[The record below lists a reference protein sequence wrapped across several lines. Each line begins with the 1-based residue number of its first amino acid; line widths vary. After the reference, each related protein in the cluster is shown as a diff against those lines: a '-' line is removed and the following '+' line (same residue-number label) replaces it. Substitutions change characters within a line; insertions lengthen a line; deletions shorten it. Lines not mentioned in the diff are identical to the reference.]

1 MIAASVRPS
10 GSRPGT
16 AGVELTAPMASRR
29 SRMCSAYAHMDT
41 VEEEP
46 GGPPDV
52 CDKACP
58 SCSQRCAKWREAAR
72 LALDEP
78 ESGPVAAVVHYAMIV
93 LIVLSTLTAVLQTDK
108 EFAHR
113 YAGELVL
120 LEVSFT
126 ACFTAEILARIWVTE
141 DRCTYF
147 AHFSNLV
154 DILATSPWYVE
165 QGLHVFLVGEASS
178 HGTVDSI
185 SGSLRTLRMVRLI
198 RMVRLLRVLR
208 LAKAARHSETLTT
221 VFESIGESVEGIFV
235 LVFFVGMSSM
245 LCATLVYAVESEVEG
260 GKFAS
265 IPASMWWSMATI
277 TTVGYGDVVPSTSL
291 GKSIACI
298 TMVVGT
304 IVVSIS
310 VAAITTSF
318 TDSYNRKMSHAK
330 LVKSLRKASRHFG
343 DDEQASNPAPT
354 DEASPEQSA
363 MDLLR
368 TFTSL
373 EEDVN
378 MAMTRL
384 EQAID
389 AVSVPIHQVGEESPH
404 GRAPSASQVALGGR
418 EPGICV
424 RPALQALREQSA
436 LLFRTASSL
445 AEEAAE
451 AEAERRSRHGTPGDG
466 HPPGGEGAA

>member
-1 MIAASVRPS
+1 LV
-10 GSRPGT
+10 
-16 AGVELTAPMASRR
+16 
-29 SRMCSAYAHMDT
+29 
-41 VEEEP
+41 
-46 GGPPDV
+46 
-52 CDKACP
+52 
-58 SCSQRCAKWREAAR
+58 
-72 LALDEP
+72 LDEP

-93 LIVLSTLTAVLQTDK
+93 LIVLSTLTAVLQTVK
-108 EFAHR
+108 EFAHQ
-113 YAGELVL
+113 YAGELVF
-120 LEVSFT
+120 LEMSFT

-165 QGLHVFLVGEASS
+165 QGLHVFLVVEASS

-185 SGSLRTLRMVRLI
+185 SGSLRTLRMVRL
-198 RMVRLLRVLR
+198 VRLLRVLR

-245 LCATLVYAVESEVEG
+245 LCATLVYAIESEEEG
-260 GKFAS
+260 GNFAS

-277 TTVGYGDVVPSTSL
+277 TTVGYGDVVPSTSI

-318 TDSYNRKMSHAK
+318 TDSFNRKMNYAK
-330 LVKSLRKASRHFG
+330 LVKSLKKANRNHS
-343 DDEQASNPAPT
+343 DDEQASNPDQK
-354 DEASPEQSA
+354 DEAASVQLGCRASTGRERNT

-373 EEDVN
+373 EEDMK
-378 MAMTRL
+378 MAVMRL
-384 EQAID
+384 EQAIN
-389 AVSVPIHQVGEESPH
+389 AVSVPRHQVSEESPH
-404 GRAPSASQVALGGR
+404 RRTPSASQVILGSKDQKSSVYAR
-418 EPGICV
+418 L
-424 RPALQALREQSA
+424 ALQVLQEQSA
-436 LLFRTASSL
+436 LFFKTAL
-445 AEEAAE
+445 NIAEEVVE
-451 AEAERRSRHGTPGDG
+451 AEA
-466 HPPGGEGAA
+466 

>member
-52 CDKACP
+52 CEKARP
-58 SCSQRCAKWREAAR
+58 RSSQRCAKWREAAR
-72 LALDEP
+72 LVLDEP
-78 ESGPVAAVVHYAMIV
+78 ESGPVAAVVHYAVIA
-93 LIVLSTLTAVLQTDK
+93 LIALSTLTAVLQTDK

-208 LAKAARHSETLTT
+208 LAKAARHSLTITT
-221 VFESIGESVEGIFV
+221 VLESIGDSVEGIFV

-318 TDSYNRKMSHAK
+318 TESFNRKMNHAK
-330 LVKSLRKASRHFG
+330 LVKSLRKANLSLS
-343 DDEQASNPAPT
+343 DDEQASNPDHS
-354 DEASPEQSA
+354 DEASPEKAGHRPSIGQ
-363 MDLLR
+363 DRGTVGLLR
-368 TFTSL
+368 TFAYL
-373 EEDVN
+373 EEDVQ
-378 MAMTRL
+378 MAVMRL
-384 EQAID
+384 EQAVN
-389 AVSVPIHQVGEESPH
+389 AALVPRCEASPR
-404 GRAPSASQVALGGR
+404 GRSHSQVDIGDAGQRSGAYARL
-418 EPGICV
+418 
-424 RPALQALREQSA
+424 ALQALQEQSA
-436 LLFRTASSL
+436 MLFKAFQRIT
-445 AEEAAE
+445 EEVVE
-451 AEAERRSRHGTPGDG
+451 AEA
-466 HPPGGEGAA
+466 